1 METLIINKRHELP
14 LAKRLILDALTVGL
28 WLGFLYLW
36 KPLLHVFYRIVT
48 FNEPASD
55 ISDWIYENIH
65 SVTFEHAVF
74 MLIATPILLFLLSRL
89 NRHVSSSEHLIY
101 NTSDYINYFHLHNI
115 ELEQCINSQ
124 FITVYFDD
132 CGDIINLSNQITKK
146 TTSK

>member
-14 LAKRLILDALTVGL
+14 RTKRLIWDVATVVL

-48 FNEPASD
+48 FNESAGD
-55 ISDWIYENIH
+55 ISNWIFMNIH

-74 MLIATPILLFLLSRL
+74 MLIATPIVLFLLSRL
-89 NRHVSSSEHLIY
+89 NRHVAPSEHLIY
-101 NTSDYINYFHLHNI
+101 SSSDYIKYFHLNDT
-115 ELEQCINSQ
+115 ELDQCINSQ

-132 CGDIINLSNQITKK
+132 HGHIIRLNNQITKNNK
-146 TTSK
+146 